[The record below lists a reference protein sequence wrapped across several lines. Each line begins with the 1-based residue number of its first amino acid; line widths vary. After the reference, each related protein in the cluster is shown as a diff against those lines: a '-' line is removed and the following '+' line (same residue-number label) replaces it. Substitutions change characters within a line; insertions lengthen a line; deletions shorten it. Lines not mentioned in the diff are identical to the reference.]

1 MNKKITIQ
9 FILLILLIILS
20 IGFYNKYFFDKEIE
34 NKGTTQ
40 LSLDEEK
47 KQQASEKKDD
57 SNIIENL
64 KYTSKDLL
72 GNTYIV
78 EAVTAKFFDKL
89 VEDETFNKD
98 ALSRQLIGV
107 ENIIRLSDVRA
118 KIIQK
123 NNDIIYIKSKIAD
136 YDKVSNNTIF
146 KINAN
151 VQYREQKIDAKII
164 KLDFLKNYIEILENV
179 HYINENTSIFADKV
193 EIDLISKK
201 LKISMRE
208 QKDRV
213 FITSKY

>member
-151 VQYREQKIDAKII
+151 VKYREQKIDANII

-201 LKISMRE
+201 LKISMRD
-208 QKDRV
+208 QKDKV
-213 FITSKY
+213 FVTSKY

>member
-151 VQYREQKIDAKII
+151 VKYREQKIDANII

-193 EIDLISKK
+193 EIDLINKK

-208 QKDRV
+208 QKDKV
-213 FITSKY
+213 FVTSKY

>member
-20 IGFYNKYFFDKEIE
+20 ISFYNKYFFDKEIE
-34 NKGTTQ
+34 NKGTAQ

-47 KQQASEKKDD
+47 KQQAGEEKDE

-78 EAVTAKFFDKL
+78 EAVSAKFFDKP
-89 VEDETFNKD
+89 VGDETFNKD
-98 ALSRQLIGV
+98 ALSRQVIGV
-107 ENIIRLSDVRA
+107 ENNIRLSDVRA

-146 KINAN
+146 KINAS
-151 VQYREQKIDAKII
+151 VQYREQKIDANII

-179 HYINENTSIFADKV
+179 HYINENTNIFADKV
-193 EIDLISKK
+193 EIDLINKK

-208 QKDRV
+208 QKDKV

>member
-47 KQQASEKKDD
+47 KQQAREEKDE

-78 EAVTAKFFDKL
+78 EAVSAKFFDKSFG
-89 VEDETFNKD
+89 DETFDKD
-98 ALSRQLIGV
+98 ALSRQVIGV
-107 ENIIRLSDVRA
+107 ENNIRLSDVRA

-151 VQYREQKIDAKII
+151 VQYQEQKIDANII

-193 EIDLISKK
+193 EIDLINKK

-208 QKDRV
+208 QKDKV

>member
-34 NKGTTQ
+34 NKGTT
-40 LSLDEEK
+40 LKLDEKK
-47 KQQASEKKDD
+47 KQPAGKEKDE

-78 EAVTAKFFDKL
+78 EAVSAKFFDKSFG
-89 VEDETFNKD
+89 DETFDKD
-98 ALSRQLIGV
+98 ALSRQVIGV
-107 ENIIRLSDVRA
+107 ENNIRLSDVRA

-146 KINAN
+146 KINAS
-151 VQYREQKIDAKII
+151 VQYQEQKIDANII

-193 EIDLISKK
+193 EIDLINKK

-208 QKDRV
+208 QKDKV

>member
-47 KQQASEKKDD
+47 KQQAREEKDE

-78 EAVTAKFFDKL
+78 EAVSAKFFDKSFG
-89 VEDETFNKD
+89 DETFDKD
-98 ALSRQLIGV
+98 ALSRQVIGV
-107 ENIIRLSDVRA
+107 ENIIRLSDVKA

-151 VQYREQKIDAKII
+151 VQYQEQKIDANII

-193 EIDLISKK
+193 EIDLINKK

-208 QKDRV
+208 QKDKV